1 MRAVTPTD
9 IIELAKLEQELFEE
23 HLNEQTLLEEIQVG
37 FGWLIEDET
46 GLKSY
51 ILVRDDS
58 YIIDITRFG
67 TRTPYQGEGYGSRLL
82 AQVLSTSR
90 AVMLTVDGANTVAL
104 RLYLKNGFKIVGRL
118 PHDLSWVLRRDART
132 CAR

>member
-1 MRAVTPTD
+1 MD
-9 IIELAKLEQELFEE
+9 IVELAKLEQELFEE

-37 FGWLIEDET
+37 FGWLIEDEA

-67 TRTPYQGEGYGSRLL
+67 TRTPYQGEGHGSRLL
-82 AQVLSTSR
+82 AQVLSYTSR
-90 AVMLTVDGANTVAL
+90 AIMLTADSDNLVAM

-118 PHDLSWVLRRDART
+118 PHDLSWVLRKDAKT
-132 CAR
+132 CVR